1 MKAIE
6 IEQFGGPEVLK
17 LVERPTPVAGPGA
30 TLIEVSRA
38 GINYADTHQAED
50 TYLTPA
56 RLPLTPGGEVV
67 GRTVDGRRVVALLAS
82 GGYAQFAVADNNLI
96 FDVPDGIDDAA
107 ALALVLQG
115 VTAWHLLRT
124 SARLASGET
133 VVVHAGAGGV
143 GLLAVQ
149 LARLFGAGRVIATA
163 STQVKRDLAVE
174 HGADIAIEADPATLR
189 ERLLEVNDDRKVDV
203 VLEMTGGPVF
213 DQSLRALAPFGRLVV
228 FGQAGRVPATPVEPV
243 KLMAG
248 SRAVIGF
255 WLGHA
260 FARPAELIGAPLREL
275 FGLVAEGKLR
285 TVTGGEYPLSEA
297 SRAHEDLRSRR
308 TVGKLLLDP
317 HR

>member
-1 MKAIE
+1 VKAIE
-6 IEQFGGPEVLK
+6 IERFGGPEVLT
-17 LVERPTPVAGPGA
+17 LVDRPTPVAGPGA
-30 TLIEVSRA
+30 ALIEVSRA
-38 GINYADTHQAED
+38 GINYADTHQAEN

-56 RLPLTPGGEVV
+56 TLPLTPGGEVV
-67 GRTVDGRRVVALLAS
+67 GRTVDGRRVVALLPS
-82 GGYAQFAVADNNLI
+82 GGYAEFAVAPDELI
-96 FDVPDGIDDAA
+96 FDVPDGVDDGQ

-143 GLLAVQ
+143 GLIAVQ

-163 STQVKRDLAVE
+163 STEEKRALAVE
-174 HGADIAIEADPATLR
+174 HGADVAIEADPATLR
-189 ERLLEVNDDRKVDV
+189 DRLLEVNDDRKVDV
-203 VLEMTGGPVF
+203 ILEMTGGPVF

-228 FGQAGRVPATPVEPV
+228 FGQAGRVPATPIDPV
-243 KLMAG
+243 MLMAT
-248 SRAVIGF
+248 SRAVVGF
-255 WLGHA
+255 WLGHG

-275 FGLVAEGKLR
+275 FDLVAQGTLR
-285 TVTGGEYPLSEA
+285 TVTGGEYPLSEVR
-297 SRAHEDLRSRR
+297 RAHEDLRARR

>member
-6 IEQFGGPEVLK
+6 IEQFGGPEVLQ

-30 TLIEVSRA
+30 ALIEVSRA
-38 GINYADTHQAED
+38 GVNYADTHQAED

-67 GRTVDGRRVVALLAS
+67 GRTVDGRRVVALLPS
-82 GGYAQFAVADNNLI
+82 GGYAQFAVAGDDLI
-96 FDVPDGIDDAA
+96 FEVPEGIDDGA

-174 HGADIAIEADPATLR
+174 HGADIAIEADPETLR

-228 FGQAGRVPATPVEPV
+228 FGQAGRVPATPVDPV

-260 FARPAELIGAPLREL
+260 FARPAELIGAPLREM
-275 FGLVAEGKLR
+275 FGLVADGKLR
-285 TVTGGEYPLSEA
+285 TVTGGEYPLSQA
-297 SRAHEDLRSRR
+297 RRAHEDLRARR

>member
-6 IEQFGGPEVLK
+6 IEQFGGPEVLQ
-17 LVERPTPVAGPGA
+17 LVDRPTPVAGPGA
-30 TLIEVSRA
+30 KLIEVSRA
-38 GINYADTHQAED
+38 GINYADTHQAEN

-56 RLPLTPGGEVV
+56 TLPLTPGGEVV
-67 GRTVDGRRVVALLAS
+67 GRTTDGRRVVALLPS
-82 GGYAQFAVADNNLI
+82 GGYAEFAVAPDNLI
-96 FDVPDGIDDAA
+96 FDVPDGVEDGQ

-124 SARLASGET
+124 SARLAAGET

-163 STQVKRDLAVE
+163 STADKRALAVE
-174 HGADIAIEADPATLR
+174 HGADIAIEADPPTLR
-189 ERLLEVNDDRKVDV
+189 DRLMEVNDDRKVDV
-203 VLEMTGGPVF
+203 ILEMTGGPVF

-228 FGQAGRVPATPVEPV
+228 FGQASRVPASPIDPVM
-243 KLMAG
+243 LMAT

-255 WLGHA
+255 WLGHG

-275 FGLVAEGKLR
+275 FDLVAEGKLR
-285 TVTGGEYPLSEA
+285 TVTGGEYPLSEV
-297 SRAHEDLRSRR
+297 RQAHEDLRARR

>member
-1 MKAIE
+1 VKAIE
-6 IEQFGGPEVLK
+6 IEQFGGPDVLK
-17 LVERPTPVAGPGA
+17 VVDRPTPAAGPGA
-30 TLIEVSRA
+30 ALIEVSRA
-38 GINYADTHQAED
+38 GVNYADTHQAEN

-56 RLPLTPGGEVV
+56 KLPLTPGGEVV
-67 GRTVDGRRVVALLAS
+67 GRTVDGRRVVGLMPS
-82 GGYAQFAVADNNLI
+82 GGYAEFAVTGDNLI
-96 FDVPDGIDDAA
+96 FEVPDGIEDGT

-163 STQVKRDLAVE
+163 STEEKRALAVE
-174 HGADIAIEADPATLR
+174 HGADIAIEADPETLR
-189 ERLLEVNDDRKVDV
+189 DRLLEVNDDRKIDV

-228 FGQAGRVPATPVEPV
+228 FGQAGRVPATPVDPV
-243 KLMAG
+243 KLMAT

-255 WLGHA
+255 WLGHC
-260 FARPAELIGAPLREL
+260 FARPAELIGTPLREL
-275 FGLVAEGKLR
+275 FDLVTDGKLR
-285 TVTGGEYPLSEA
+285 TVIGGEYPLSEA
-297 SRAHEDLRSRR
+297 YRAHEDLRARR

>member
-1 MKAIE
+1 VKAIE
-6 IEQFGGPEVLK
+6 IEQFGGPDVLK

-30 TLIEVSRA
+30 ALIEVSRA
-38 GINYADTHQAED
+38 GVNYADTHQAEN

-56 RLPLTPGGEVV
+56 TLPLTPGGEVA
-67 GRTVDGRRVVALLAS
+67 GRTVDGRRVVGLMPS
-82 GGYAQFAVADNNLI
+82 GGYAEFAVTAQNLI
-96 FDVPDGIDDAA
+96 FDVPDGIDDGA

-124 SARLASGET
+124 SARLTSGES

-149 LARLFGAGRVIATA
+149 LAKIFGAGRVIATA
-163 STQVKRDLAVE
+163 STEEKRALAVE
-174 HGADIAIEADPATLR
+174 HGADAAIEADPETLR
-189 ERLLEVNDDRKVDV
+189 DQLIAANEGRKADV

-213 DQSLRALAPFGRLVV
+213 DESLRALAPFGRLVV
-228 FGQAGRVPATPVEPV
+228 FGQAGRVAAKPVDPV
-243 KLMAG
+243 KLMAT

-255 WLGHA
+255 WLGHC
-260 FARPAELIGAPLREL
+260 FADPAELIGAPLREL
-275 FGLVAEGKLR
+275 FDLAADGRLR

-297 SRAHEDLRSRR
+297 HRAHEDLRARR

>member
-1 MKAIE
+1 
-6 IEQFGGPEVLK
+6 
-17 LVERPTPVAGPGA
+17 
-30 TLIEVSRA
+30 
-38 GINYADTHQAED
+38 
-50 TYLTPA
+50 
-56 RLPLTPGGEVV
+56 
-67 GRTVDGRRVVALLAS
+67 VVALLAS
-82 GGYAQFAVADNNLI
+82 GGYAEFAVAPNDLI
-96 FDVPDGIDDAA
+96 FDVPTGIEDAQ

-124 SARLASGET
+124 SARLATGET

-163 STQVKRDLAVE
+163 STEAKRALAVE
-174 HGADIAIEADPATLR
+174 YGADTAIDPNPDTLR
-189 ERLLEVNDDRKVDV
+189 EKLLEVNDDRKVDV

-228 FGQAGRVPATPVEPV
+228 FGQAGRVPAAPIDPV
-243 KLMAG
+243 KLMAS
-248 SRAVIGF
+248 SRAVVGF
-255 WLGHA
+255 WLGHG

-275 FGLVAEGKLR
+275 FDLVAEGKLR
-285 TVTGGEYPLSEA
+285 TLTGGEYPLSEA
-297 SRAHEDLRSRR
+297 YRAHEDLRARR

>member
-1 MKAIE
+1 VKAIE
-6 IEQFGGPEVLK
+6 IEQFGGPDVLK
-17 LVERPTPVAGPGA
+17 VVDRPTPVAGPGA
-30 TLIEVSRA
+30 ALIEVSRA
-38 GINYADTHQAED
+38 GVNYADTHQAEN

-56 RLPLTPGGEVV
+56 KLPLTPGGEVV
-67 GRTVDGRRVVALLAS
+67 GRTVDGRRVVGLMPS
-82 GGYAQFAVADNNLI
+82 GGYAEFAVTGDNLI
-96 FDVPDGIDDAA
+96 FEVPDGIEDGT

-163 STQVKRDLAVE
+163 STEEKRALAVE
-174 HGADIAIEADPATLR
+174 HGADIAIEADPETLR
-189 ERLLEVNDDRKVDV
+189 DRLLEVNDDRKIDV

-228 FGQAGRVPATPVEPV
+228 FGQAGRVPATPVDPV
-243 KLMAG
+243 KLMAT

-255 WLGHA
+255 WLGHC
-260 FARPAELIGAPLREL
+260 FARPAELIGTPLREL
-275 FGLVAEGKLR
+275 FDLVTDGKLR
-285 TVTGGEYPLSEA
+285 TVIGGEYPLSEA
-297 SRAHEDLRSRR
+297 YRAHEDLRARR

>member
-1 MKAIE
+1 VKAIE
-6 IEQFGGPEVLK
+6 IEQFGGPEVLQ
-17 LVERPTPVAGPGA
+17 LVQRPTPVAGPGA
-30 TLIEVSRA
+30 ALVEVSRA
-38 GINYADTHQAED
+38 GVNYADTHQAEN

-56 RLPLTPGGEVV
+56 QVPLTPGGEVV
-67 GRTVDGRRVVALLAS
+67 GRTVDGRRVVALLPS
-82 GGYAQFAVADNNLI
+82 GGYAEFAVADDNLI
-96 FDVPDGIDDAA
+96 FEVPEGVEDGA

-124 SARLASGET
+124 SARLATGET

-163 STQVKRDLAVE
+163 STEEKRALAVE
-174 HGADIAIEADPATLR
+174 HGADIAIAPDPENLR
-189 ERLLEVNDDRKVDV
+189 DRLLEVNDDRKIDV

-228 FGQAGRVPATPVEPV
+228 FGQAGRVPATPVDPV
-243 KLMAG
+243 KLMAT

-255 WLGHA
+255 WLGHC
-260 FARPAELIGAPLREL
+260 FARPADLIAAPLREM
-275 FGLVAEGKLR
+275 FDLVIAGKLR
-285 TVTGGEYPLSEA
+285 TVIGGEYPLSEA
-297 SRAHEDLRSRR
+297 YRAHEDLRARR

>member
-6 IEQFGGPEVLK
+6 IEQFGGPEVLT
-17 LVERPTPVAGPGA
+17 LVERATPVAGPGA
-30 TLIEVSRA
+30 ALIEVSRA
-38 GINYADTHQAED
+38 GVNYADTHQAEN

-56 RLPLTPGGEVV
+56 QLPLTPGGEVV
-67 GRTVDGRRVVALLAS
+67 GRTVDGRRVVALLPS
-82 GGYAQFAVADNNLI
+82 GGYAEFAAAANDLI
-96 FDVPDGIDDAA
+96 FDVPDGIEDGA

-124 SARLASGET
+124 SARVATGET

-163 STQVKRDLAVE
+163 STEAKRALVVE
-174 HGADIAIEADPATLR
+174 HGADIAVEPDPQTLR
-189 ERLLEVNDDRKVDV
+189 DRLLEVNDGRKVDV

-213 DQSLRALAPFGRLVV
+213 DQSLRALAPFGRLAV
-228 FGQAGRVPATPVEPV
+228 FGQAGRVPATPVDPV
-243 KLMAG
+243 KLMAT

-255 WLGHA
+255 WLGHC
-260 FARPAELIGAPLREL
+260 FARPAELIAAPLAEL

-285 TVTGGEYPLSEA
+285 TLTGGEYPLSEA
-297 SRAHEDLRSRR
+297 RRAHEDLRARR

>member
-6 IEQFGGPEVLK
+6 IEQFGGPDVLK
-17 LVERPTPVAGPGA
+17 VVDRPTPVAGPGA
-30 TLIEVSRA
+30 ALIEVSRA
-38 GINYADTHQAED
+38 GVNYADTHQAEN

-56 RLPLTPGGEVV
+56 KLPLTPGGEVV
-67 GRTVDGRRVVALLAS
+67 GRTVDGRRVVGLMPS
-82 GGYAQFAVADNNLI
+82 GGYAEFAVTGDNLI
-96 FDVPDGIDDAA
+96 FEVPDGIEDGT

-163 STQVKRDLAVE
+163 STEEKRALAVE
-174 HGADIAIEADPATLR
+174 HGADIAIEADPETLR
-189 ERLLEVNDDRKVDV
+189 DRLLEVNDDRKIDV

-228 FGQAGRVPATPVEPV
+228 FGQAGRVPATPVDPV
-243 KLMAG
+243 KLMAT

-255 WLGHA
+255 WLGHC
-260 FARPAELIGAPLREL
+260 FARPAELIGTPLREL
-275 FGLVAEGKLR
+275 FDLVTDGKLR
-285 TVTGGEYPLSEA
+285 TVIGGEYPLSEA
-297 SRAHEDLRSRR
+297 YRAHEDLRARR

>member
-6 IEQFGGPEVLK
+6 IERFGGPEVLT
-17 LVERPTPVAGPGA
+17 LVDRPAPVAGPGT

-38 GINYADTHQAED
+38 GINYADTHQAEN

-56 RLPLTPGGEVV
+56 TLPLTPGGEVV
-67 GRTVDGRRVVALLAS
+67 GRTVDGRRVVALLPS
-82 GGYAQFAVADNNLI
+82 GGYAEFAVAQDNLI
-96 FDVPDGIDDAA
+96 FDVPDGVDNGQ

-143 GLLAVQ
+143 GLIAVQ

-163 STQVKRDLAVE
+163 STEEKRALAVE

-189 ERLLEVNDDRKVDV
+189 DRLLEVNDDRKVDV
-203 VLEMTGGPVF
+203 ILEMTGGPVF

-228 FGQAGRVPATPVEPV
+228 FGQAGRVPASSIDPVM
-243 KLMAG
+243 LMAT
-248 SRAVIGF
+248 SRAVVGF
-255 WLGHA
+255 WLGHG

-275 FGLVAEGKLR
+275 FDLVAQGTLR
-285 TVTGGEYPLSEA
+285 TVTGGEYPLSEVR
-297 SRAHEDLRSRR
+297 RAHEDLRARR

>member
-6 IEQFGGPEVLK
+6 IERFGGPEVLT
-17 LVERPTPVAGPGA
+17 LVDRPTPVAGPGA
-30 TLIEVSRA
+30 ALIEVSRA
-38 GINYADTHQAED
+38 GINYADTHQAEN

-56 RLPLTPGGEVV
+56 TLPLTPGGEVV
-67 GRTVDGRRVVALLAS
+67 GRTVDGRRVVALLPS
-82 GGYAQFAVADNNLI
+82 GGYAEFAVAPDELI
-96 FDVPDGIDDAA
+96 FDVPDGVDDGQ

-143 GLLAVQ
+143 GLIAVQ

-163 STQVKRDLAVE
+163 STEEKRALAVE
-174 HGADIAIEADPATLR
+174 HGADVAIEADPATLR
-189 ERLLEVNDDRKVDV
+189 DRLLEVNDDRKVDV
-203 VLEMTGGPVF
+203 ILEMTGGPVF

-228 FGQAGRVPATPVEPV
+228 FGQAGRVPATPIDPV
-243 KLMAG
+243 MLMAT
-248 SRAVIGF
+248 SRAVVGF
-255 WLGHA
+255 WLGHG

-275 FGLVAEGKLR
+275 FDLVAQGTLR
-285 TVTGGEYPLSEA
+285 TVTGGEYPLSEVR
-297 SRAHEDLRSRR
+297 RAHEDLRARR

>member
-6 IEQFGGPEVLK
+6 IEQFGGPDVLK
-17 LVERPTPVAGPGA
+17 VVDRPTPAAGPGA
-30 TLIEVSRA
+30 ALIEVSRA
-38 GINYADTHQAED
+38 GVNYADTHQAEN

-56 RLPLTPGGEVV
+56 KLPLTPGGEVV
-67 GRTVDGRRVVALLAS
+67 GRTVDGRRVVGLMPS
-82 GGYAQFAVADNNLI
+82 GGYAEFAVTGDNLI
-96 FDVPDGIDDAA
+96 FEVPDGIEDGT

-163 STQVKRDLAVE
+163 STEEKRALAVE
-174 HGADIAIEADPATLR
+174 HGADIAIEADPETLR
-189 ERLLEVNDDRKVDV
+189 DRLLEVNDDRKIDV

-228 FGQAGRVPATPVEPV
+228 FGQAGRVPATPVDPV
-243 KLMAG
+243 KLMAT

-255 WLGHA
+255 WLGHC
-260 FARPAELIGAPLREL
+260 FARPAELIGTPLREL
-275 FGLVAEGKLR
+275 FDLVTDGKLR
-285 TVTGGEYPLSEA
+285 TVIGGEYPLSEA
-297 SRAHEDLRSRR
+297 YRAHEDLRARR

>member
-30 TLIEVSRA
+30 ALIEVSRA
-38 GINYADTHQAED
+38 GVNYADTHQAEN

-67 GRTVDGRRVVALLAS
+67 GRTVDGRRVVGLMPS
-82 GGYAQFAVADNNLI
+82 GGYAEFAVTGNNLI
-96 FDVPDGIDDAA
+96 FDVPDGIDDGQ

-124 SARLASGET
+124 SARLAGGET

-143 GLLAVQ
+143 GLIAVQ
-149 LARLFGAGRVIATA
+149 LARHFGAGRVIATA
-163 STQVKRDLAVE
+163 STQSKRDLAVA
-174 HGADIAIEADPATLR
+174 HGADIAIAADQDNLR
-189 ERLLEVNDDRKVDV
+189 DRLLEVNDDRKVDV

-228 FGQAGRVPATPVEPV
+228 FGQAGRVPATPVDPV

-255 WLGHA
+255 WLGHC
-260 FARPAELIGAPLREL
+260 FGRPAELIGEPLREL
-275 FGLVAEGKLR
+275 FDLAGDGALR
-285 TVTGGEYPLSEA
+285 TVTGGEYGLSEA
-297 SRAHEDLRSRR
+297 YRAHEDLRARR